1 MDFPWS
7 VNKDEAVRQSKK
19 EIRDKEI
26 IIDLLNTAHVGRL
39 GTVTG
44 NGYPMV
50 KPLNFVYAAG
60 NIYFH
65 TAKEGEKIDDIRR
78 NNRVCFEVDQPIA
91 LVKSTGSPCRAEYLY
106 RSVIIRGRAHIVEE
120 PGEQQ
125 DALKKLM
132 GKYQPEGGYG
142 EFSAEKLKITGIVR
156 IAIEEMTGKEDLGR
170 DRVKDAALT
179 ALEEKARMPFVL
191 FRE

>member
-1 MDFPWS
+1 M
-7 VNKDEAVRQSKK
+7 RQSNK
-19 EIRDKEI
+19 EIRDKEV

-44 NGYPMV
+44 SGYPMV

-78 NNRVCFEVDQPIA
+78 DNRVCFEVDLPIA

-106 RSVIIRGRAHIVEE
+106 RSVIIKGRAHVVEE
-120 PGEQQ
+120 QGEQL

-142 EFSAEKLKITGIVR
+142 GFPEEKLKITGIVR
-156 IAIEEMTGKEDLGR
+156 IDIEEMTGKEDLGR
-170 DRVKDAALT
+170 DRVKDAALA
-179 ALEEKARMPFVL
+179 ALEEKAHLPFVL